1 MSEDS
6 ITRYEFNLLKESIEE
21 RLSKV
26 DNSLLAI
33 WGKIDKRLPWSVLV
47 IVSFLSSLVVGL
59 LVALLK

>member
-1 MSEDS
+1 VSEDS